1 MRLRPGG
8 SGKLEQQPA
17 NRLYRFGSF
26 SLDVARR
33 ELRSGDEEVEL
44 QPRVFDLLVYLV
56 RHSERAVDKDE
67 LQDAVWP
74 GMLVTETAL
83 TRAVM
88 KARKAVGD
96 DASRQRIIKTVHG
109 HGYRFVAE
117 LEPTAS
123 GDPAKPGQPPDGPA
137 PAKAPADP
145 AASES
150 PPAARVARR
159 RRALL
164 LGAALIAVLAT
175 ALTWMLLRPPPE
187 LEAETRIAVLPLTDR
202 TGDAELA
209 WTRLGLMSYV
219 SNLIEADG
227 SLPVVADGSVV
238 SLSENIGWSG
248 KLGDEADAELLAKL
262 RRVYGATH
270 FLAMELESA
279 GRALRM
285 NFTLQQPDGSLQ
297 RGTMVGDE
305 GTVLGQGVVQ
315 SVFGML
321 LGKRRRGGEFTLVSA
336 DPFNNE
342 AFARG
347 MDLSL
352 QGRCAEAVPFF
363 RIIIEQEPSLFA
375 PRFEYAACQRILGEP
390 DEAEAVL
397 DELIA
402 EQRLIGPTRQLAQ
415 ALMTRGVVYNRTGR
429 LDLAEAAHREALAV
443 ADSVGAQEL
452 IGRILQNLSIVYE
465 DRGDFRHADDL
476 LDRAVL
482 AYQAGGRESMP
493 GQLFSGKAN
502 LRMDRGELVEAQE
515 YLQKALQAFREV
527 GDRRNEAMMLNN
539 TGYLLREMGRLG
551 EAEGYHLRSLEIREN
566 IGDRVGVG
574 RVYGQLSAVYSA
586 QGRHAEAAEAA
597 RMAAETAA
605 ETRDRL
611 FEGTSLAQWAAA
623 EVGLDRR
630 AEARSHYRQSRAV
643 FEAIQD
649 RMRVLQVDV
658 MLARMDLE
666 DGDPGGAEA
675 VALRVLDDARRASLM
690 QPEIEA
696 MELLGDVAVARGDTA
711 AAIEEY
717 AAALARVRE
726 STWSAKETDIAV
738 RLLEAYLDA
747 GDAESAAPLAGALA
761 AREPG
766 VAVLKARARFAAA
779 DGDAAGAAAL
789 LEEAKTLAG
798 ADWDPESEELL
809 SGYRRK

>member
-1 MRLRPGG
+1 
-8 SGKLEQQPA
+8 LERQPE

-26 SLDVARR
+26 TVDVARR
-33 ELRSGDEEVEL
+33 ELRRGDDEVEV

-56 RHSERAVDKDE
+56 QHSDRAVDKDE

-74 GMLVTETAL
+74 GMFITETAL

-96 DASRQRIIKTVHG
+96 DASRQRVIKTIHG

-117 LEPTAS
+117 L
-123 GDPAKPGQPPDGPA
+123 A
-137 PAKAPADP
+137 PAETGESAEPPRPAVGSAPAEIP
-145 AASES
+145 ADLPAGES
-150 PPAARVARR
+150 RPPPRVPRR
-159 RRALL
+159 RRSLV
-164 LGAALIAVLAT
+164 LGAALIAVLA
-175 ALTWMLLRPPPE
+175 AVLAWLMLRPPPM
-187 LEAETRIAVLPLTDR
+187 LDAETRIAVLPLTDR

-219 SNLIEADG
+219 SSLIEADG

-238 SLSENIGWSG
+238 SLSENIGWTG
-248 KLGDEADAELLAKL
+248 ELADEANAELIAKL
-262 RRVYGATH
+262 RAVYGATH
-270 FLAMELESA
+270 FLAMELKSD

-297 RGTMVGDE
+297 HGTMVGDE
-305 GTVLGQGVVQ
+305 GTELGQGVVQ
-315 SVFGML
+315 SIHGML
-321 LGKRRRGGEFTLVSA
+321 LGKRRRGGEFILVSA

-390 DEAEAVL
+390 DEAETVL
-397 DELIA
+397 DALVA
-402 EQRLIGPTRQLAQ
+402 EQLLLGPSRQLAQ

-443 ADSVGAQEL
+443 AESVGEHEL

-465 DRGDFRHADDL
+465 DRGDFQHADDL

-493 GQLFSGKAN
+493 GHLFSGKAN
-502 LRMDRGELVEAQE
+502 LRMDRGELVEARE
-515 YLQKALQAFREV
+515 YLEKALQAFREV

-539 TGYLLREMGRLG
+539 TGYLLREMGRLE
-551 EAEGYHLRSLEIREN
+551 EAEGYHLRSLEIREE

-611 FEGTSLAQWAAA
+611 FEGTSLAQWASA
-623 EVGLDRR
+623 EVGLGRR
-630 AEARSHYRQSRAV
+630 AEARTHYRQSLAV

-649 RMRVLQVDV
+649 HMRVLQVEV
-658 MLARMDLE
+658 MLARLDLE
-666 DGDPGGAEA
+666 DGDPAAAET
-675 VALRVLDDARRASLM
+675 VALRVVEEAREASLL
-690 QPEIEA
+690 QPEVEA
-696 MELLGDVAVARGDTA
+696 MELLGDIAMARGDTA
-711 AAIEEY
+711 GAIDEY
-717 AAALARVRE
+717 GAALARVRE

-766 VAVLKARARFAAA
+766 VAALKARARFAAA
-779 DGDAAGAAAL
+779 SGDTAAAAVL
-789 LEEAKTLAG
+789 LEQAKALAG
-798 ADWDPESEELL
+798 HGWDPESEALL
-809 SGYRRK
+809 SEYRRQ